1 MAIFGVWMW
10 PKSVR
15 EYGAEAVVSRCR
27 LLGVTDI
34 YFLTKGLSGTV
45 SCRSAIAPMDCERDL
60 LGELLGAAH
69 ACGIRVH
76 AWFTSASDE
85 AYKALHPESGR
96 YHYTKGRNQGL
107 IALSDKDYLGYMTA
121 FTQELCRNYPIDG
134 LHLDYIRYNHL
145 IYGWSE
151 EDLARYAAEGA
162 DVSALRAMMD
172 RAFPAEEGPEIFFE
186 AYRAGDANVHALA
199 RTRRR
204 DVVHFASTLTAA
216 ASAERRDLVLT
227 AALMP
232 EGAYEDIAFADVHYG
247 QNYED
252 AAALYHYVL
261 PMAYSKAYDKDSAW
275 VRQVAQGTARRGL
288 RTVMGL
294 HAYEGGTGSTLRA
307 DIAALSGAPVAGV
320 CLFREGA
327 FVMAFAEGR
336 SLRIFNPLEA
346 PLCSLT
352 DGDDP
357 IPLDTPILPGE
368 ERMLRLSARPDRLK
382 AFTAAGEVCV
392 YLADPEAPSLP

>member
-15 EYGAEAVVSRCR
+15 EYGAETVIARCR
-27 LLGVTDI
+27 RMGVTDI

-60 LGELLGAAH
+60 LGELLQAAH

-85 AYKALHPESGR
+85 SYKQLHPESGR
-96 YHYTKGRNQGL
+96 YHYTKGRDRGL
-107 IALSDKDYLGYMTA
+107 ISLTDEEYLRYMA
-121 FTQELCRNYPIDG
+121 DFTRELCRSYPIDG

-145 IYGWSE
+145 IYGWSD

-162 DVSALRAMMD
+162 DIGHLKKMMD
-172 RAFPAEEGPEIFFE
+172 RAFPGEEGPECFFE
-186 AYRAGDANVHALA
+186 AYRNGDESVHALA
-199 RTRRR
+199 RTRRK
-204 DVVHFASTLTAA
+204 DVVRFATALTEIAR
-216 ASAERRDLVLT
+216 AEKPDLILS

-232 EGAYEDIAFADVHYG
+232 EGAYDDIAFADVHYG

-252 AAALYHYVL
+252 AAKLYDYVL
-261 PMAYSKAYDKDSAW
+261 PMAYSQAYEKGGAW
-275 VRQVAQGTARRGL
+275 VRSVAEGTAKRGL

-294 HAYEGGTGSTLRA
+294 HAYEGGTGDTLRE
-307 DIAALSGAPVAGV
+307 DIAALEGAPIEGV

-327 FVMAFAEGR
+327 FVLADMLEGE
-336 SLRIFNPLEA
+336 LRIFNPLDKPVTALMDGEESIALDA
-346 PLCSLT
+346 PV
-352 DGDDP
+352 
-357 IPLDTPILPGE
+357 LPGE
-368 ERMLRLSARPDRLK
+368 ERLLDASPKQLR
-382 AFTAAGEVCV
+382 AFANDTEVPV
-392 YLADPEAPSLP
+392 YLAGQPTRRNQ